1 MTQARTT
8 LVLTFAAGILL
19 GVLGMNF
26 SNAQDQSVKRTG
38 LLRVDLA
45 SVEGREAIAYIVDL
59 APGAGISKHSSHGD
73 EFVYI
78 LEGAYIVEVV
88 GKWSEADAHDPAPP
102 KASVEDTRVA
112 IATRQVG
119 RDLFYPVLRYESATD
134 APEAA

>member
-1 MTQARTT
+1 MTHARTT

-45 SVEGREAIAYIVDL
+45 SVEGREAIAYIADL

-78 LEGAYIVEVV
+78 LEGAYIVDVV
-88 GKWSEADAHDPAPP
+88 GKEPITLKRGEVAYLPSTMVHSDRN
-102 KASVEDTRVA
+102 ASTSKPTKVLVFAVA
-112 IATRQVG
+112 EKG
-119 RDLFYPVLRYESATD
+119 KP
-134 APEAA
+134 